1 MAGFSIS
8 NITSLPVAS
17 PGNAYNNYAVSPKIQ
32 AATIVEQ
39 RAMRQRQLIDA
50 ALAIALESGPASITV
65 AAVAQRAGLARS
77 SIYEYFSSSAD
88 LVADLVIEEL
98 ALYQKRLSHA
108 VIGTQDPYQHIELWI
123 AEALQYVVD
132 GRHILIKSLNAVT
145 IPEFRRDEISQGH
158 RNLMT
163 TISAPLQEIG
173 LTDIR
178 GAMSYLQNT
187 IEAASVRIES
197 GNDSELEIRSAQ
209 IYAIAGLRALS
220 GAGLTL

>member
-1 MAGFSIS
+1 M
-8 NITSLPVAS
+8 
-17 PGNAYNNYAVSPKIQ
+17 SPKIQ
-32 AATIVEQ
+32 AATVIEQ
-39 RAMRQRQLIDA
+39 RHMRQRQLIDA
-50 ALAIALESGPASITV
+50 ALAIALESGAANITV
-65 AAVAQRAGLARS
+65 AAVAKRAGLARS
-77 SIYEYFSSSAD
+77 SMYEYFSSSAD
-88 LVADLVIEEL
+88 LIADLVIEEL
-98 ALYQKRLSHA
+98 ALYQKRLAQA
-108 VIGTQDPYQHIELWI
+108 VKGTEDPYQHIELWI

-132 GRHILIKSLNAVT
+132 GRHMLIKSLNAAA

-163 TISAPLQEIG
+163 TISAPLQDIG

-197 GNDSELEIRSAQ
+197 GSDSELEIRSAQ

-220 GAGLTL
+220 GAGVTL

>member
-1 MAGFSIS
+1 M
-8 NITSLPVAS
+8 
-17 PGNAYNNYAVSPKIQ
+17 SPKIQ

-50 ALAIALESGPASITV
+50 ALAIAVESGAASITV
-65 AAVAQRAGLARS
+65 GAVAQRAGLARS

-88 LVADLVIEEL
+88 LIADLVIEEL

-132 GRHILIKSLNAVT
+132 GRHMLVKSLNAAT

-197 GNDSELEIRSAQ
+197 GSDAEIEIQSAQ
-209 IYAIAGLRALS
+209 IYAIAGLRAL
-220 GAGLTL
+220 ALEINANVQKR

>member
-1 MAGFSIS
+1 M
-8 NITSLPVAS
+8 
-17 PGNAYNNYAVSPKIQ
+17 SPKIQ
-32 AATIVEQ
+32 EATVVEQ
-39 RAMRQRQLIDA
+39 RQMRQRQLIDA
-50 ALAIALESGPASITV
+50 ALSIALESGAANITV
-65 AAVAQRAGLARS
+65 AAVAKRAGLARS
-77 SIYEYFSSSAD
+77 SMYEYFSSSAD
-88 LVADLVIEEL
+88 LIADLVIEEL
-98 ALYQKRLSHA
+98 ALYQKRLAQA
-108 VIGTQDPYQHIELWI
+108 VKGTEDPYQHIELWI

-132 GRHILIKSLNAVT
+132 GRHMLIKSLNAAA

-197 GNDSELEIRSAQ
+197 GSDSELEIRSAQ
-209 IYAIAGLRALS
+209 IYAIAGLRALALVTS
-220 GAGLTL
+220 PNVQKR

>member
-1 MAGFSIS
+1 M
-8 NITSLPVAS
+8 
-17 PGNAYNNYAVSPKIQ
+17 SPKIQ
-32 AATIVEQ
+32 AATVVEQ
-39 RAMRQRQLIDA
+39 RQMRQRQLIDA
-50 ALAIALESGPASITV
+50 ALSIALESGAANITV
-65 AAVAQRAGLARS
+65 AAVAKRAGLARS

-88 LVADLVIEEL
+88 LIADLVIEEL
-98 ALYQKRLSHA
+98 ALYQNRLAQA
-108 VIGTQDPYQHIELWI
+108 VMGTQDPYQHIELWI

-132 GRHILIKSLNAVT
+132 GRHMLIKSLNAAA

-163 TISAPLQEIG
+163 TISAPLQKIG

-197 GNDSELEIRSAQ
+197 GSDSELEIRNAQ
-209 IYAIAGLRALS
+209 VYAIAGLRALS
-220 GAGLTL
+220 GAGVTL

>member
-1 MAGFSIS
+1 M
-8 NITSLPVAS
+8 
-17 PGNAYNNYAVSPKIQ
+17 SPKIQ
-32 AATIVEQ
+32 AATVVEQ
-39 RAMRQRQLIDA
+39 RQMRQRQLIDA
-50 ALAIALESGPASITV
+50 ALSIALESGAANITV
-65 AAVAQRAGLARS
+65 AAVAKRAGLARS
-77 SIYEYFSSSAD
+77 SMYEYFSSSAD
-88 LVADLVIEEL
+88 LIADLVIEEL
-98 ALYQKRLSHA
+98 ALYQKRLAQA
-108 VIGTQDPYQHIELWI
+108 VNGTEDPYQHIELWI

-132 GRHILIKSLNAVT
+132 GRHMLIKSLNAAA

-197 GNDSELEIRSAQ
+197 GSDSEIEIRSAQ

-220 GAGLTL
+220 GAGVTL

>member
-1 MAGFSIS
+1 M
-8 NITSLPVAS
+8 
-17 PGNAYNNYAVSPKIQ
+17 SPKIQ

-50 ALAIALESGPASITV
+50 ALAIALESGAASITV
-65 AAVAQRAGLARS
+65 GAVAQRAGLARS

-88 LVADLVIEEL
+88 LIADLVIEEL
-98 ALYQKRLSHA
+98 ALYQKRLSQA

-132 GRHILIKSLNAVT
+132 GRHMLIKSLNAAT

-197 GNDSELEIRSAQ
+197 GSDAEIEIQSAQ
-209 IYAIAGLRALS
+209 IYAIAGLRAL
-220 GAGLTL
+220 ALEINANVQKR

>member
-1 MAGFSIS
+1 M
-8 NITSLPVAS
+8 
-17 PGNAYNNYAVSPKIQ
+17 SPKIQ

-50 ALAIALESGPASITV
+50 ALAIALESGAANITV
-65 AAVAQRAGLARS
+65 GAVAQRAGLARS

-88 LVADLVIEEL
+88 LIADLVIEEL
-98 ALYQKRLSHA
+98 ALYQKRLSRA

-132 GRHILIKSLNAVT
+132 GRHMLIKSLNAAT

-187 IEAASVRIES
+187 IEAASIRIES
-197 GNDSELEIRSAQ
+197 GSDAEIEIRSAQ
-209 IYAIAGLRALS
+209 IYAIAGLRAL
-220 GAGLTL
+220 ALEINTNVQKR

>member
-1 MAGFSIS
+1 M
-8 NITSLPVAS
+8 
-17 PGNAYNNYAVSPKIQ
+17 SPKIQ

-50 ALAIALESGPASITV
+50 ALAIALESGAASITV

-88 LVADLVIEEL
+88 LIADLVIEEL
-98 ALYQKRLSHA
+98 SLYQKRLSQA

-132 GRHILIKSLNAVT
+132 GRHMLIKSLNAAT

-197 GNDSELEIRSAQ
+197 GSDAGIEIQSAQ
-209 IYAIAGLRALS
+209 IYAIAGLRAL
-220 GAGLTL
+220 ALEINANVQKH

>member
-1 MAGFSIS
+1 M
-8 NITSLPVAS
+8 
-17 PGNAYNNYAVSPKIQ
+17 SPKIQ

-50 ALAIALESGPASITV
+50 ALAIALESGAASITV

-88 LVADLVIEEL
+88 LIADLVIEEL

-132 GRHILIKSLNAVT
+132 GRHMLIKSLNAAT

-197 GNDSELEIRSAQ
+197 GSDAEIEIQSAQ
-209 IYAIAGLRALS
+209 IYAIAGLRAL
-220 GAGLTL
+220 ALEINTNVQKR

>member
-1 MAGFSIS
+1 M
-8 NITSLPVAS
+8 
-17 PGNAYNNYAVSPKIQ
+17 SPKIQ
-32 AATIVEQ
+32 AATVVEQ
-39 RAMRQRQLIDA
+39 RQMRQRQLIDA
-50 ALAIALESGPASITV
+50 ALAIALESGAANITV
-65 AAVAQRAGLARS
+65 AAVAKRAGLARS
-77 SIYEYFSSSAD
+77 SMYEYFSSSAD
-88 LVADLVIEEL
+88 LIADLVIEEL
-98 ALYQKRLSHA
+98 ALYQKRLAQA
-108 VIGTQDPYQHIELWI
+108 VKGTDDPYQHIELWI

-132 GRHILIKSLNAVT
+132 GRHMLVKSLNSAT

-197 GNDSELEIRSAQ
+197 GSDSEIEIRSAQ

-220 GAGLTL
+220 GAGVTL

>member
-1 MAGFSIS
+1 M
-8 NITSLPVAS
+8 
-17 PGNAYNNYAVSPKIQ
+17 SPKIQ

-50 ALAIALESGPASITV
+50 ALAIALESGAANITV

-88 LVADLVIEEL
+88 LIADLVIEEL
-98 ALYQKRLSHA
+98 ALYQKRLAHA
-108 VIGTQDPYQHIELWI
+108 VRETEDPYEYIALWI
-123 AEALQYVVD
+123 GEALQYVVD
-132 GRHILIKSLNAVT
+132 GRHMLVKSLNAAT

-173 LTDIR
+173 FTDIR

-197 GNDSELEIRSAQ
+197 GSDAGIEIQSAQ
-209 IYAIAGLRALS
+209 IYAIAGLRAL
-220 GAGLTL
+220 ALEINANVQKR

>member
-1 MAGFSIS
+1 M
-8 NITSLPVAS
+8 
-17 PGNAYNNYAVSPKIQ
+17 SPKIQ

-50 ALAIALESGPASITV
+50 ALAIALESGAASITV

-88 LVADLVIEEL
+88 LIADLVIEEL

-108 VIGTQDPYQHIELWI
+108 VIATQDPYQHIELWI

-132 GRHILIKSLNAVT
+132 GRHMLIKSLNAAT

-197 GNDSELEIRSAQ
+197 GSDAEIEIRSAQ

-220 GAGLTL
+220 GADITL

>member
-1 MAGFSIS
+1 M
-8 NITSLPVAS
+8 
-17 PGNAYNNYAVSPKIQ
+17 SPKIQ
-32 AATIVEQ
+32 VATIVEQ

-50 ALAIALESGPASITV
+50 ALAIALESGAASITV
-65 AAVAQRAGLARS
+65 GAVAQRAGLARS

-88 LVADLVIEEL
+88 LIADLVIEEL
-98 ALYQKRLSHA
+98 ALYQKRLSQA

-132 GRHILIKSLNAVT
+132 GRHMLIKSLNAAT

-197 GNDSELEIRSAQ
+197 GSDAEIEIQSAQ
-209 IYAIAGLRALS
+209 IYAIAGLRAL
-220 GAGLTL
+220 ALEINTNVQKR

>member
-1 MAGFSIS
+1 M
-8 NITSLPVAS
+8 P
-17 PGNAYNNYAVSPKIQ
+17 PKIQ
-32 AATIVEQ
+32 AATLVEQ
-39 RAMRQRQLIDA
+39 RQMRQRQLIDA
-50 ALAIALESGPASITV
+50 ALAIALESGAANITV
-65 AAVAQRAGLARS
+65 AAVAKRAGVARS
-77 SIYEYFSSSAD
+77 SMYEYFSSSAD
-88 LVADLVIEEL
+88 LIADLVIEEL
-98 ALYQKRLSHA
+98 ALYQERLAQA
-108 VIGTQDPYQHIELWI
+108 VKGTEDPYQHIELWI

-132 GRHILIKSLNAVT
+132 GRHMLIKSLNAAT

-197 GNDSELEIRSAQ
+197 GSDFELEIRSAQ

-220 GAGLTL
+220 GAGVTL

>member
-1 MAGFSIS
+1 M
-8 NITSLPVAS
+8 
-17 PGNAYNNYAVSPKIQ
+17 SPKIQ

-88 LVADLVIEEL
+88 LIADLVIEEL

-108 VIGTQDPYQHIELWI
+108 VIGTQDPYEYIELWI
-123 AEALQYVVD
+123 AGALQYVVD
-132 GRHILIKSLNAVT
+132 GRHMLIKSLNAAT

-197 GNDSELEIRSAQ
+197 GNDAELEIRSAQ

>member
-1 MAGFSIS
+1 M
-8 NITSLPVAS
+8 
-17 PGNAYNNYAVSPKIQ
+17 SPKIQ
-32 AATIVEQ
+32 AATVVEQ
-39 RAMRQRQLIDA
+39 RQMRQRQLIDA
-50 ALAIALESGPASITV
+50 ALSIALESGAANITV
-65 AAVAQRAGLARS
+65 AAVAKRAGLARS
-77 SIYEYFSSSAD
+77 SMYEYFSSSAD
-88 LVADLVIEEL
+88 LIADLVIEEL
-98 ALYQKRLSHA
+98 ALYQMRLAQA
-108 VIGTQDPYQHIELWI
+108 VNGTEDPYQHIELWI

-132 GRHILIKSLNAVT
+132 GRHMLIKSLNAAT

-197 GNDSELEIRSAQ
+197 GSDSELEIRNAQ
-209 IYAIAGLRALS
+209 IYAIAGLRALALVTS
-220 GAGLTL
+220 PNAQKR

>member
-1 MAGFSIS
+1 M
-8 NITSLPVAS
+8 
-17 PGNAYNNYAVSPKIQ
+17 SPKIQ
-32 AATIVEQ
+32 AATVVEQ
-39 RAMRQRQLIDA
+39 RQMRQRQLIDA
-50 ALAIALESGPASITV
+50 ALAIALESGAANITV
-65 AAVAQRAGLARS
+65 AAVAKRAGLARS
-77 SIYEYFSSSAD
+77 SMYEYFSSSAD
-88 LVADLVIEEL
+88 LIADLVIEEL
-98 ALYQKRLSHA
+98 ALYQKRLAQA
-108 VIGTQDPYQHIELWI
+108 VKGTEDPYQHIELWI

-132 GRHILIKSLNAVT
+132 GRHMLIKSLNAVT

-197 GNDSELEIRSAQ
+197 GSDSEIEIRSAQ

-220 GAGLTL
+220 GAGVTL

>member
-1 MAGFSIS
+1 M
-8 NITSLPVAS
+8 S
-17 PGNAYNNYAVSPKIQ
+17 PRIQ
-32 AATIVEQ
+32 AATVVEQ
-39 RAMRQRQLIDA
+39 RQMRQRQLIDA
-50 ALAIALESGPASITV
+50 ALAIALESGAANITV
-65 AAVAQRAGLARS
+65 AAVAKRAGLARS
-77 SIYEYFSSSAD
+77 SMYEYFSSSAD
-88 LVADLVIEEL
+88 LIADLVIEEL
-98 ALYQKRLSHA
+98 ALYQKRLAYA
-108 VIGTQDPYQHIELWI
+108 VRETQDPYQHIELWI
-123 AEALQYVVD
+123 AAALQYVVD
-132 GRHILIKSLNAVT
+132 GRHMLIKSLNAAT

-197 GNDSELEIRSAQ
+197 GSDSELEIRSAQ

-220 GAGLTL
+220 GTGVTL

>member
-1 MAGFSIS
+1 M
-8 NITSLPVAS
+8 
-17 PGNAYNNYAVSPKIQ
+17 YPKIQ
-32 AATIVEQ
+32 AATVVEQ
-39 RAMRQRQLIDA
+39 RQMRQRQLIDA
-50 ALAIALESGPASITV
+50 ALAIALESGAANITV
-65 AAVAQRAGLARS
+65 AAVAKRAGLARS
-77 SIYEYFSSSAD
+77 SMYEYFSSSAD
-88 LVADLVIEEL
+88 LIADLVIEEL
-98 ALYQKRLSHA
+98 ALYQKRLAQA
-108 VIGTQDPYQHIELWI
+108 VKGTEDPYQHIELWI

-132 GRHILIKSLNAVT
+132 GRHMLVKSLNSAT

-197 GNDSELEIRSAQ
+197 GSDSEIEIRSAQ

-220 GAGLTL
+220 GAGVTL

>member
-1 MAGFSIS
+1 M
-8 NITSLPVAS
+8 
-17 PGNAYNNYAVSPKIQ
+17 SPKIQ

-50 ALAIALESGPASITV
+50 ALAIALESGAASITV
-65 AAVAQRAGLARS
+65 GAVAQRAGLARS

-88 LVADLVIEEL
+88 LIADLVIEEL
-98 ALYQKRLSHA
+98 ALYQKRLSQA

-132 GRHILIKSLNAVT
+132 GRHMLIKSLNAAT

-187 IEAASVRIES
+187 IEAASIRIES
-197 GNDSELEIRSAQ
+197 GSDAEIEIRSAQ
-209 IYAIAGLRALS
+209 IYAIAGLRAL
-220 GAGLTL
+220 ALEINTNVQKR

>member
-1 MAGFSIS
+1 M
-8 NITSLPVAS
+8 
-17 PGNAYNNYAVSPKIQ
+17 SPKIQ
-32 AATIVEQ
+32 AATVVEQ
-39 RAMRQRQLIDA
+39 RQMRQRQLIDA
-50 ALAIALESGPASITV
+50 ALSIALESGAANITV
-65 AAVAQRAGLARS
+65 AAVAKRAGLARS
-77 SIYEYFSSSAD
+77 SMYEYFSSSAD
-88 LVADLVIEEL
+88 LIADLVIEEL
-98 ALYQKRLSHA
+98 ALYQKRLAQA
-108 VIGTQDPYQHIELWI
+108 VKGTEDPYQHIELWI

-132 GRHILIKSLNAVT
+132 GRHMLIKSLNSAT

-197 GNDSELEIRSAQ
+197 GSESEIEIRSAQ
-209 IYAIAGLRALS
+209 IYATAGLRALS
-220 GAGLTL
+220 GAEVTL

>member
-1 MAGFSIS
+1 M
-8 NITSLPVAS
+8 
-17 PGNAYNNYAVSPKIQ
+17 SPKIQ

-50 ALAIALESGPASITV
+50 ALAIALESGAASITV
-65 AAVAQRAGLARS
+65 GAVAQRAGLARS

-88 LVADLVIEEL
+88 LIADLVIEEL
-98 ALYQKRLSHA
+98 ALYQKRLSQA

-132 GRHILIKSLNAVT
+132 GRHMLIKSLNAAT

-197 GNDSELEIRSAQ
+197 GSDAGIEIQSAQ
-209 IYAIAGLRALS
+209 IYAIAGLRAL
-220 GAGLTL
+220 ALEINTNVQKR

>member
-1 MAGFSIS
+1 M
-8 NITSLPVAS
+8 
-17 PGNAYNNYAVSPKIQ
+17 SPKIQ
-32 AATIVEQ
+32 EATVVEQ
-39 RAMRQRQLIDA
+39 RQMRQRQLIDA
-50 ALAIALESGPASITV
+50 ALSIALESGAANITV
-65 AAVAQRAGLARS
+65 AAVAKRAGLARS
-77 SIYEYFSSSAD
+77 SMYEYFSSSAD
-88 LVADLVIEEL
+88 LIADLVIEEL
-98 ALYQKRLSHA
+98 ALYQKRLAQA
-108 VIGTQDPYQHIELWI
+108 VKGTEDPYQHIELWI

-132 GRHILIKSLNAVT
+132 GRHMLIKSLNAAA

-197 GNDSELEIRSAQ
+197 GSDSELEIRSAQ
-209 IYAIAGLRALS
+209 IYAIAGLRALALVTS
-220 GAGLTL
+220 QNVQKR

>member
-1 MAGFSIS
+1 M
-8 NITSLPVAS
+8 
-17 PGNAYNNYAVSPKIQ
+17 SPKIQ

-50 ALAIALESGPASITV
+50 ALAIALESGAANITV

-88 LVADLVIEEL
+88 LIADLVIEEL
-98 ALYQKRLSHA
+98 ALYQKRLAHA

-132 GRHILIKSLNAVT
+132 GRHMLIKSLNAAT

-197 GNDSELEIRSAQ
+197 GSDAGIEIQSAQ
-209 IYAIAGLRALS
+209 IYAIAGLRAL
-220 GAGLTL
+220 ALEINANVQKR

>member
-1 MAGFSIS
+1 M
-8 NITSLPVAS
+8 
-17 PGNAYNNYAVSPKIQ
+17 SPKIQ

-50 ALAIALESGPASITV
+50 ALAIALESGAASITV
-65 AAVAQRAGLARS
+65 GAVAQRAGLARS

-88 LVADLVIEEL
+88 LIADLVIEEL
-98 ALYQKRLSHA
+98 ALYQKRLSQA

-132 GRHILIKSLNAVT
+132 GRHMLIKSLNAAT

-197 GNDSELEIRSAQ
+197 GSDAEIEIQSAQ
-209 IYAIAGLRALS
+209 IYAIAGLRAL
-220 GAGLTL
+220 ALEINTNVQKR